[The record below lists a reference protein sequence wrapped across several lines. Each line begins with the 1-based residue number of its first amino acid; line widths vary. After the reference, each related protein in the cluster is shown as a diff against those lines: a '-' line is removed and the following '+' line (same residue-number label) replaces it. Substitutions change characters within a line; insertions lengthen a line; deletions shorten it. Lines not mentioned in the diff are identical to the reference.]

1 MHPESVSCGADFR
14 AILAEYSRS
23 DVLSFNVFLYVAL
36 ELSSVFAVRA
46 AKRIFSFDHLEFNK
60 VINLL
65 TGHAT

>member
-1 MHPESVSCGADFR
+1 MHPQGVSSGADFGT
-14 AILAEYSRS
+14 IFAEDSRP

-36 ELSSVFAVRA
+36 QLGGVFAVSA
-46 AKRIFSFDHLEFNK
+46 AKRIFSFDHLQFNK

>member
-1 MHPESVSCGADFR
+1 MHPEGVSCRAEFR
-14 AILAEYSRS
+14 AILAEHSRS
-23 DVLSFNVFLYVAL
+23 DVLSFNMFLYVAL
-36 ELSSVFAVRA
+36 QLAPVVAVSA